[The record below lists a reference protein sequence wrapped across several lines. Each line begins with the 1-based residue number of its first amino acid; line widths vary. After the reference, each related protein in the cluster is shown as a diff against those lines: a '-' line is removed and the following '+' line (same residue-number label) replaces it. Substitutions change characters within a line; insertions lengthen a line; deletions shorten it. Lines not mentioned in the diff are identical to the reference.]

1 MTIIVNDPLEA
12 TSMLCT
18 TSSIYDTVDDPDL
31 ASTTVSSLASTI
43 SSQMSSP
50 VAIRLDYTNRYLDS
64 LSTEQLC
71 QMEQLLEQ
79 KEDEIIVNTL
89 QQEKPKVYEKKI

>member
-18 TSSIYDTVDDPDL
+18 TSTIYDTVEDQDS
-31 ASTTVSSLASTI
+31 ASTTITSLASTI

-50 VAIRLDYTNRYLDS
+50 AVIHIDYTNRYLDS

-71 QMEQLLEQ
+71 EMERLLDQKEEINLAQLEQ
-79 KEDEIIVNTL
+79 ET
-89 QQEKPKVYEKKI
+89 PKTYQKKI